1 MSAISAKL
9 VKELRE
15 KTGAGMMDCKK
26 ALQESNCKMEE
37 AIVKLRQKGLASAD
51 KKNSRATTEGLIES
65 YIHTGN
71 KLGVLLEINCETD
84 FVARR
89 SEFQN
94 LAKDIAM
101 QIASSSDV
109 KFVSIKDIPEEFIKN
124 EQAIELGKSDL
135 DKKPPE
141 IKEKIIAG
149 RIEKRL
155 KEMSLLDQPFIKNN
169 DITIE
174 ELIKERISLLGEN
187 IQVKRFH
194 KYVLG
199 EVTE

>member
-141 IKEKIIAG
+141 IKEKNYS
-149 RIEKRL
+149 RKDRKTTKR
-155 KEMSLLDQPFIKNN
+155 N
-169 DITIE
+169 
-174 ELIKERISLLGEN
+174 
-187 IQVKRFH
+187 V
-194 KYVLG
+194 
-199 EVTE
+199 VT

>member
-149 RIEKRL
+149 RIGAIRL
-155 KEMSLLDQPFIKNN
+155 
-169 DITIE
+169 
-174 ELIKERISLLGEN
+174 
-187 IQVKRFH
+187 QVKS
-194 KYVLG
+194 
-199 EVTE
+199 